1 MLIFAYPEVFCLL
14 ILLPIIVGLYL
25 LARYKRRKNLEKFGN
40 PNILASLMPEVS
52 KYKASIK
59 LVFQLLIVAL
69 LIVVIAR
76 PWGGIKDQKTE
87 KQGIE
92 VVIAMDVSNSML
104 ASSTGENNGT
114 SRLRTAKLML
124 ERLINQLDNDRVGLI
139 VYAGQAYSLLP
150 VTSDFVSAKTFLNSI
165 NTDMVSIQGTAIA
178 DAIYTAINS
187 FTDKK
192 EIGKS
197 LIIITDAED
206 LEGDAIEAAQEAA
219 KAGIQINVIGVGS
232 NKGTLIPLSNGE
244 YLRDEN
250 GEIVTTILNEQLGL
264 DIAKAGNG
272 IYVNA
277 NNSDALS
284 ELLKQLGKIK
294 KTKLQ
299 ASIYTIHDEL
309 FPIFAWILLVL
320 LVADIFILERK
331 ISWLSKIT
339 FFKKEDRK

>member
-1 MLIFAYPEVFCLL
+1 
-14 ILLPIIVGLYL
+14 
-25 LARYKRRKNLEKFGN
+25 
-40 PNILASLMPEVS
+40 
-52 KYKASIK
+52 
-59 LVFQLLIVAL
+59 
-69 LIVVIAR
+69 
-76 PWGGIKDQKTE
+76 
-87 KQGIE
+87 
-92 VVIAMDVSNSML
+92 
-104 ASSTGENNGT
+104 
-114 SRLRTAKLML
+114 
-124 ERLINQLDNDRVGLI
+124 
-139 VYAGQAYSLLP
+139 
-150 VTSDFVSAKTFLNSI
+150 
-165 NTDMVSIQGTAIA
+165 MVSIQGTAIA

-339 FFKKEDRK
+339 FFKKEDKK

>member
-52 KYKASIK
+52 KYKAPIK

-69 LIVVIAR
+69 LIVVIA
-76 PWGGIKDQKTE
+76 
-87 KQGIE
+87 
-92 VVIAMDVSNSML
+92 MDVINSML

-339 FFKKEDRK
+339 FFKKEDKK